1 MEDNQLLRYS
11 RQILLPQIDI
21 EGQQKLLD
29 ARALIVGLGGLG
41 SPVAMYLAASG
52 VGRLLLADHD
62 QVALSNLQRQIV
74 HTSASIGMPK
84 VESARLMLAALNPE
98 VHVDT
103 LEEKLDEDALRQA
116 VEAVDVVVDCSD
128 NFRTR
133 YAVNRACFAAHKP
146 LVSGAVVRYEGQ
158 VSVFLADRQDSPC
171 YACLY
176 RDSGQDEA
184 DVCSQFGVLA
194 PAVGII
200 GSIQATE
207 AIKVLLGI
215 GDTLSGR
222 LLLYDALG
230 MTFTEL
236 KIRRDPNCPAC
247 SPGAT
252 LEFRDYD
259 AWCAGVRH
267 DEPAAVSTGA
277 SA

>member
-1 MEDNQLLRYS
+1 MEDPQLLRYS
-11 RQILLPQIDI
+11 RQILLMQIGI

-29 ARALIVGLGGLG
+29 ARVLIVGLGGLG

-62 QVALSNLQRQIV
+62 QVALTNLQRQIV
-74 HTSASIGMPK
+74 HTTATIGMSK
-84 VESARLMLAALNPE
+84 VESARQMIAALNPE

-103 LEEKLDEDALRQA
+103 LEQKLDADVLAQTVQA
-116 VEAVDVVVDCSD
+116 VDLVVDCSD

-133 YAVNRACFAAHKP
+133 YAVNRACIVAHKP
-146 LVSGAVVRYEGQ
+146 LVSGAVVRFEGQ
-158 VSVFLADRQDSPC
+158 VSVFRADRPNSPC

-207 AIKVLLGI
+207 AIKVLLDI
-215 GDTLSGR
+215 GDSLSGR
-222 LLLYDALG
+222 LLLMDALS
-230 MTFTEL
+230 MEWRVIKL
-236 KIRRDPNCPAC
+236 RKDPDCAVC
-247 SPGAT
+247 GAT
-252 LEFRDYD
+252 
-259 AWCAGVRH
+259 H
-267 DEPAAVSTGA
+267 PA
-277 SA
+277 